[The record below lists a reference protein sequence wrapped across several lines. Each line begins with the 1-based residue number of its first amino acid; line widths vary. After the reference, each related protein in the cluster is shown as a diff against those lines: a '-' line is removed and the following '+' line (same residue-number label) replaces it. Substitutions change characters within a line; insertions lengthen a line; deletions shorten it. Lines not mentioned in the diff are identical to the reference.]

1 MDEQILDAS
10 AIDEFNEY
18 DLTGEASE
26 DSNQSYQDSNE
37 LDNSEEDSD
46 SDYEDYSQEESDD
59 SSYTDEDYSDD
70 DDDLFTKE
78 VLRLKGIN
86 DPNKIKFEDESGAII
101 ERSWNDLSTKEKLGV
116 LTLEEDTDTDL
127 EDEEIQFINMLR
139 QNNLTPSQYLE
150 AFQSNITQ
158 QILDNQEMP
167 YEVDNLTDDELFAL
181 DLIEKLGEENVTDE
195 ELQAAIEQAKANE
208 ALYSKQ
214 VQALRDHY
222 KNLENQQE
230 YEQQQAQQYQR
241 EQSYRDF
248 SEQVLSQIEGFDT
261 IAGEEIDLSVDDK
274 NDIANYILT
283 RDETGLT
290 DFYKDLQNPQALTTA
305 AFWMLKGPEIMQ
317 ELQYEIQ
324 QAYKRGYAVGTSSK
338 QTAPK
343 VVVTPRTNT
352 EQTEYNTS
360 NDAAALGDDESYLYT

>member
-10 AIDEFNEY
+10 TIDEFNEY
-18 DLTGEASE
+18 DLTGEAPE
-26 DSNQSYQDSNE
+26 DGNQSYQDSNE
-37 LDNSEEDSD
+37 PDNSEGDSD
-46 SDYEDYSQEESDD
+46 SNYEDNSQEEPDD
-59 SSYTDEDYSDD
+59 SSYTNEDDSD

-86 DPNKIKFEDESGAII
+86 DPNKIKFEDESGAVI
-101 ERSWNDLSTKEKLGV
+101 ERAWNDLSTKEKLGV

-139 QNNLTPSQYLE
+139 QNNLTPSAYLQ

-195 ELQAAIEQAKANE
+195 ELQSAIEQAKANE
-208 ALYSKQ
+208 DLYSKQ

-248 SEQVLSQIEGFDT
+248 SEQVLSQIEGFDK

-352 EQTEYNTS
+352 EQTGYNTS

>member
-10 AIDEFNEY
+10 TIDEFNEY
-18 DLTGEASE
+18 DLTGEAPE
-26 DSNQSYQDSNE
+26 DGNQSYKDSNE
-37 LDNSEEDSD
+37 PDNSEEDSD
-46 SDYEDYSQEESDD
+46 SDYEDNSQEESDD
-59 SSYTDEDYSDD
+59 SSYTDEDDSYDD
-70 DDDLFTKE
+70 DSFTKE

-86 DPNKIKFEDESGAII
+86 DPNKIKFEDESGAVI
-101 ERSWNDLSTKEKLGV
+101 ERAWNDLSTKEKLGV

-139 QNNLTPSQYLE
+139 QNNLTPSQYLQ

-195 ELQAAIEQAKANE
+195 ELQSAIEQAKANE
-208 ALYSKQ
+208 DLYSKQ

-248 SEQVLSQIEGFDT
+248 SEQVLSQIEGFDK

-338 QTAPK
+338 QPAPK

-352 EQTEYNTS
+352 EQTDYNTS